1 MSIASNKKLVDI
13 KRKYDLKTGWNE
25 AILTVPEMRKNSKDS
40 KTAIINM
47 FKDLRENT
55 MRREMRDIRKN
66 QNPLLGFENM
76 YICKESITEYD

>member
-1 MSIASNKKLVDI
+1 
-13 KRKYDLKTGWNE
+13 
-25 AILTVPEMRKNSKDS
+25 MRKNSKDS

-55 MRREMRDIRKN
+55 MRREMGDIRKN